1 MTAATDTQ
9 TTKAR
14 KPLRGKLIGTV
25 ISDRRNQ
32 TRTVAVNYVAKHPRY
47 GKYIRRRTKYQV
59 HDANNESRAGDS
71 VEIVGCRPI
80 SKTKFWRLTRI
91 INTTNRTEP

>member
-47 GKYIRRRTKYQV
+47 TNPMRKLPQHHGIGTAANLVAALARDVAVGSRR
-59 HDANNESRAGDS
+59 
-71 VEIVGCRPI
+71 
-80 SKTKFWRLTRI
+80 
-91 INTTNRTEP
+91 